1 MTGADIQ
8 SAIRSLAYLR
18 TPDKVRAGLAN
29 TYGVKLPIERVQSA
43 LSVIHAEGSHYA
55 KVAEPKESDAW
66 DYDFRFHRNS
76 RPQAK
81 PQIVKPERPALRQRE
96 PLPKS
101 VPAPSPNPFVG
112 AFMFKALAASIAS
125 DFGTTVDDI
134 CGGARFRR
142 LILPRIVLTKLCLE
156 QGMSSKAIGRKMGG
170 RDHTTILNQRDSFH
184 AYAKKYPAIR
194 ESYERHAALR
204 DEARAI
210 RAAREARE
218 AQKVAA

>member
-1 MTGADIQ
+1 MNYADIN
-8 SAIRSLAYLR
+8 SAIRSLSYLKA
-18 TPDKVRAGLAN
+18 PDKVRAAMAN
-29 TYGVKLPIERVQSA
+29 TYGVRLPLDRVERT
-43 LSVIHAEGSHYA
+43 LSVIQAEGSHYA
-55 KVAEPKESDAW
+55 KVPEPKESDVW
-66 DYDFRFHRNS
+66 DYDFRIHRNS
-76 RPQAK
+76 RPQVQA
-81 PQIVKPERPALRQRE
+81 PIVRPEKPALRERV

-101 VPAPSPNPFVG
+101 VPPPSPNPFVG
-112 AFMFKALAASIAS
+112 AFMFKALVASIAS
-125 DFGTTVDDI
+125 DFGTTADDI
-134 CGGARFRR
+134 CGPARFRR

-210 RAAREARE
+210 RDKREARE
-218 AQKVAA
+218 LAA